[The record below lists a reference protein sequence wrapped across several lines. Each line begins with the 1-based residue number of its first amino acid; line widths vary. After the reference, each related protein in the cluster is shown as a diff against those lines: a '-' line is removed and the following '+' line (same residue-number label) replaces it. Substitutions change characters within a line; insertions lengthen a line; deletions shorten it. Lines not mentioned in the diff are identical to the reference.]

1 MKVSIITAT
10 YNSSETIR
18 DTIESVLCQTYKNIE
33 HIIIDG
39 ASKDGT
45 LEIVHSYG
53 GKIAK
58 VISEPDGGI
67 YDAMNKGISMAS
79 GDVVGI
85 LNSDDFFAHDRVIEK
100 VVRSFE
106 MTECDSAYGDLQYVD
121 PSETAKVVRNW
132 RAGRYT
138 RNSWLYGWMLPHPTF
153 YVRKDVYE
161 RFGTFNL
168 RLRSAADYEIMLRFL
183 YKNKISATY
192 IPEVLV
198 RMRTGGVSNSSI
210 KNRLAANKEDR
221 QAWRMNGLTPRFYTT
236 LLKPIRK
243 IGQFV

>member
-100 VVRSFE
+100 VVRAFE

-121 PSETAKVVRNW
+121 PSETEKVVRNW
-132 RAGRYT
+132 RAGSHS

-198 RMRTGGVSNSSI
+198 RMRTGGVSNASL
-210 KNRLAANKEDR
+210 KNRIAANKEDR

>member
-45 LEIVHSYG
+45 LKIVHSYG

-67 YDAMNKGISMAS
+67 YDAMNKGISMAT

-100 VVRSFE
+100 VVRAFE

-121 PSETAKVVRNW
+121 PAETGKVVRNW
-132 RAGRYT
+132 RAGSHT

-153 YVRKDVYE
+153 YVCKDVYE

-183 YKNKISATY
+183 YKNKISTTY

-198 RMRTGGVSNSSI
+198 RMRTGGVSNASF